1 MNYLNID
8 QNLSTKKQKQYT
20 IFIKK
25 VKNWI
30 SQKVASAKASGITLG
45 LSGGIDSSVLA
56 ILCDEVFPKNAYF
69 YYFEIKEDKKT
80 KKDLEELAKHLK
92 NEIKI
97 INLKNE
103 YESLAKTLSIKD
115 KLSKANL
122 KSRLYMSSL
131 YALSQEKNTLVIGT
145 DNYDEYFLG
154 YFTKYGDG
162 GCDLLPFA
170 NINKTQVYVLA
181 NMLDI
186 PECIIKKEPSAN
198 LYPNQTDEKELGFN
212 YETFELW
219 KRDCNLVSKEIND
232 KIIKLHKIS
241 EHKRNLI
248 PKGPKL

>member
-30 SQKVASAKASGITLG
+30 NQKVTSAKASGITLG

-80 KKDLEELAKHLK
+80 RKDLEELARHLK

-103 YESLAKTLSIKD
+103 YES
-115 KLSKANL
+115 
-122 KSRLYMSSL
+122 
-131 YALSQEKNTLVIGT
+131 
-145 DNYDEYFLG
+145 
-154 YFTKYGDG
+154 
-162 GCDLLPFA
+162 
-170 NINKTQVYVLA
+170 
-181 NMLDI
+181 
-186 PECIIKKEPSAN
+186 
-198 LYPNQTDEKELGFN
+198 
-212 YETFELW
+212 
-219 KRDCNLVSKEIND
+219 
-232 KIIKLHKIS
+232 
-241 EHKRNLI
+241 
-248 PKGPKL
+248 